1 MRVGPTSQRSTPDS
15 ISCQKYLGKML
26 RFKQYLKEGVAW
38 ELSASKMI
46 FDFSEVPNMKIPLT
60 SKTMEWIFKVQLPRA
75 TVFHVTSGIGFE
87 KLKKLQNKKKSI
99 SAFFNMTADYIDS
112 GIKTEGGVVAELD
125 ANIIVSSKSDIMSQP
140 DKTGRR
146 WVALYNI
153 DPKYK
158 MEKEMTQMLM
168 DLAIKHDPKNKEY
181 LKTVPEIGI
190 GIWYKLQTDF
200 KDDGKK
206 MALIIADYI
215 DGVNVILNK
224 HKKEIQGAV
233 HGYYVRRGTIAVK
246 HASGRM
252 VGGDSEISEW
262 NAWDEQVVDKIKI
275 EKVHTFNTARRE
287 ADWVK
292 TDIIPKLGKI
302 PHKHWKSAKE
312 LSTYISQ
319 VADAEVRVLRRS
331 KG

>member
-1 MRVGPTSQRSTPDS
+1 MKT
-15 ISCQKYLGKML
+15 
-26 RFKQYLKEGVAW
+26 FKGYLKEKEVAW
-38 ELSASKMI
+38 QQSASTKI
-46 FDFSEVPNMKIPLT
+46 FDFSQIQYMQIPLT
-60 SKTMEWIFKVQLPRA
+60 SSTMEWIFQVQLPRA
-75 TVFHVTSGIGFE
+75 TVFHVTNGIGLD
-87 KLKKLQNKKKSI
+87 KLKKLQNRKKSI

-125 ANIIVSSKSDIMSQP
+125 ANIIISSKSDIMSQP

-168 DLAIKHDPKNKEY
+168 DLAVKHDPRNKEY
-181 LKTVPEIGI
+181 LKTSPEIGI
-190 GIWYKLQTDF
+190 GVWWKLQTDLQTNF
-200 KDDGKK
+200 AKDKAGKK

-252 VGGDSEISEW
+252 VGGDSELSEW

-275 EKVHTFNTARRE
+275 EKVHTYNTARRE

-292 TDIIPKLGKI
+292 TDIIPRLGKI
-302 PHKHWKSAKE
+302 PHKHWKSAAE
-312 LSTYISQ
+312 LSTYITQ
-319 VADAEVRVLRRS
+319 VADAEVRTFGGWAR
-331 KG
+331 KK

>member
-1 MRVGPTSQRSTPDS
+1 M
-15 ISCQKYLGKML
+15 K
-26 RFKQYLKEGVAW
+26 RFKQYLREGVAW

-46 FDFSEVPNMKIPLT
+46 FDFQNVPDMKIPFT

-87 KLKKLQNKKKSI
+87 KLKRLQNKKKSI

-125 ANIIVSSKSDIMSQP
+125 ANIIISSKSDIMSQP

-153 DPKYK
+153 DPQYK
-158 MEKEMTQMLM
+158 MEKEMTQMLI
-168 DLAIKHDPKNKEY
+168 DLAVKHDPRNKEY
-181 LKTVPEIGI
+181 LKTSPEIGV
-190 GIWYKLQTDF
+190 GVWWKLQSDLQTNF
-200 KDDGKK
+200 AKDKAGKK

-233 HGYYVRRGTIAVK
+233 HGYYVRRGTVAVK
-246 HASGRM
+246 HPSGRM

-275 EKVHTFNTARRE
+275 EKVHTYNTATRPAE
-287 ADWVK
+287 WVK
-292 TDIIPKLGKI
+292 DSVIPRLGKI
-302 PHKHWKSAKE
+302 PHKHWKSAAE
-312 LSTYISQ
+312 LSTYITQ
-319 VADAEVRVLRRS
+319 VADAEVRTFGGWAR
-331 KG
+331 KK

>member
-1 MRVGPTSQRSTPDS
+1 MKT
-15 ISCQKYLGKML
+15 
-26 RFKQYLKEGVAW
+26 FKQYLKEGVAW

-46 FDFSEVPNMKIPLT
+46 FDFQNVPDMKIPFT

-125 ANIIVSSKSDIMSQP
+125 ANIIISSKSDIMSQP

-153 DPKYK
+153 DPQYK

-181 LKTVPEIGI
+181 LKTSPEIGI
-190 GIWYKLQTDF
+190 GVWWKLQTDF

-206 MALIIADYI
+206 ISLIIADYI

-252 VGGDSEISEW
+252 VGGDSEIGEW
-262 NAWDEQVVDKIKI
+262 SAWDEQVVDKIKI
-275 EKVHTFNTARRE
+275 EKVHTYNTARR
-287 ADWVK
+287 AGDWVK
-292 TDIIPKLGKI
+292 TDIIPNLGKI
-302 PHKHWKSAKE
+302 PHKHWKSTKE

-319 VADAEVRVLRRS
+319 VADAEVRILRRS
-331 KG
+331 KK

>member
-1 MRVGPTSQRSTPDS
+1 M
-15 ISCQKYLGKML
+15 K

-46 FDFSEVPNMKIPLT
+46 FDFQNVPDMKIPFT

-75 TVFHVTSGIGFE
+75 TVFHVTSGIGLE

-125 ANIIVSSKSDIMSQP
+125 ANIIISSKSDIMSQP

-153 DPKYK
+153 DPQYK
-158 MEKEMTQMLM
+158 MEKEMTQMLI
-168 DLAIKHDPKNKEY
+168 DLAVKHDPRNKEY
-181 LKTVPEIGI
+181 LKTSPEIGV
-190 GIWYKLQTDF
+190 GVWWKLQSDLQTNF
-200 KDDGKK
+200 AKDKAGKK

-275 EKVHTFNTARRE
+275 EKVHTYNTARR
-287 ADWVK
+287 AGDWVK
-292 TDIIPKLGKI
+292 TDIIPNLGKI
-302 PHKHWKSAKE
+302 PHKHWKSTKE